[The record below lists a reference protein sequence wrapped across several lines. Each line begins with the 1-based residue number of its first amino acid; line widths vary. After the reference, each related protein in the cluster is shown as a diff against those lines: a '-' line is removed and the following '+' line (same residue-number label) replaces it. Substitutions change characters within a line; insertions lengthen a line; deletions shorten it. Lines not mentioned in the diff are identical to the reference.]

1 MGLALGA
8 DLRLGLR
15 ENLAQFSLLVLIN
28 AFVGGMVGIERSI
41 LPVLGRDA
49 FHVASSTVV
58 LSFIAAFGA
67 VKAITNL
74 VGSRFSD
81 HVGRKRL
88 LIAGWTVGLFVPTIL
103 LWAPSWGWVV
113 FANALLGVNQG
124 LCWSM
129 TVVMKIDL
137 VGPRDRGFAMGL
149 NEAAGYIAVAI
160 AAYASA
166 TLASSNGL
174 RPAPF
179 IVGLGVA
186 VVGLILTLFVRETR
200 AHAEAE
206 ARERGATQRASM
218 FSHILT
224 LTSFRDPAMSSCCQA
239 GLVNN
244 LNDGMIWGLMP
255 IMGAAAGFSL
265 AQIGVVAA
273 VYPFVWGILQMFTGL
288 LSDRIGRKGLIASGM
303 TLQAI
308 AIMAFAALHTY
319 RTWLAGAVVLGIGT
333 AMVYPTLLAAIG
345 DVAHPSWRAS
355 AVGVYRLWRD
365 SGYAVGALLSGVVAD
380 LFGTRMAVVV
390 VAALTLSSALVVALR
405 MPETLGPQHRD
416 QRLLSLFGLP
426 PLR

>member
-1 MGLALGA
+1 VRTIDGNV
-8 DLRLGLR
+8 RLGLR
-15 ENLAQFSLLVLIN
+15 ENFGQFSLLVLVN
-28 AFVGGMVGIERSI
+28 AFVGAMVGVERSI

-49 FHVASSTVV
+49 FHIASSTVV

-88 LIAGWTVGLFVPTIL
+88 LLAGWTIGLFVPLIL
-103 LWAPSWGWVV
+103 LWAPSWGWIV
-113 FANALLGVNQG
+113 FANVLLGVNQG

-129 TVVMKIDL
+129 TIVMKIDL
-137 VGPRDRGFAMGL
+137 VGPRNRGLAMGL
-149 NEAAGYIAVAI
+149 NEAAGYIAVAL
-160 AAYASA
+160 AAYATA
-166 TLASSNGL
+166 TLASSYGL
-174 RPAPF
+174 RTAPF
-179 IVGLGVA
+179 LIGIGVA
-186 VVGLILTLFVRETR
+186 IAGLVLSLFVRETQ
-200 AHAEAE
+200 AHADAE
-206 ARERGATQRASM
+206 ARARGATQRASK

-224 LTSFRDPAMSSCCQA
+224 VTSFRDPAMSSCCQA

-244 LNDGMIWGLMP
+244 LNDGMIWGLVPM
-255 IMGAAAGFSL
+255 MGAAAGFSL
-265 AQIGVVAA
+265 VQIGIVAA
-273 VYPFVWGILQMFTGL
+273 VYPFVWGVLQMFTGL
-288 LSDRIGRKGLIASGM
+288 LSDRVGRKGLIASGL

-308 AIMAFAALHTY
+308 AIMAFAAFQTY
-319 RTWLAGAVVLGIGT
+319 RTWLAGAIVLGIGT

-380 LFGTRMAVVV
+380 LFGTRVAVVV
-390 VAALTLSSALVVALR
+390 VAMLTLSSALVVALR
-405 MPETLGPQHRD
+405 MPETLGPQQRD
-416 QRLLSLFGLP
+416 QRVWSWSGLP